1 MTAHGAI
8 ESRVGSLFDALADD
22 YDAVGVDFFQP
33 IGEGLV
39 SALAPRAGEDWLDMG
54 CGPGA
59 VLLPLARLIDPGRAL
74 GIDISPAMTVKAA
87 SAAREA
93 GLSNVDVQVGSA
105 QTPEL
110 GERRFDGIASSL
122 VLFFLPDP
130 LAALRNWRGLLSDG
144 GRVGVTTFGQTDER
158 WKNVDAVLDPFMPDR
173 DARTSGALGPFGS
186 DAGMERLLQEAGFA
200 DVRTVRQLVKVH
212 FTSPDHWMSFSM
224 SIGQRAGWLR
234 IPDDQRA
241 GVKDEAFRRY
251 RDHASSDGSVAFTQE
266 VRHSLAI
273 QPSMP

>member
-1 MTAHGAI
+1 MTERGVI

-33 IGEGLV
+33 IADGLV
-39 SALAPRAGEDWLDMG
+39 AALAPRADEDWLDMG
-54 CGPGA
+54 CGRGA

-74 GIDISPAMTVKAA
+74 GVDISPAMTVKAA
-87 SAAREA
+87 SAAQKA
-93 GLSNVDVQVGSA
+93 GLGNVDVQVGSA
-105 QTPEL
+105 QTPDL

-130 LAALRNWRGLLSDG
+130 LDALRNWRALLSSG

-158 WKNVDAVLDPFMPDR
+158 WKDVDAALDPFMPDR

-186 DAGMERLLQEAGFA
+186 DAGMERLIEEAGFA
-200 DVRTVRQLVKVH
+200 NVRTVRQLVKVH
-212 FTSPDHWMSFSM
+212 FRSPDHWMAFSM

-241 GVKDEAFRRY
+241 GVQEDAFRRY
-251 RDHASSDGSVAFTQE
+251 LDHASSDGSVIFTQE
-266 VRHSLAI
+266 VRHSLGVR
-273 QPSMP
+273 PSMP